1 MSDISLP
8 AGLTSATVMTPL
20 QMNKI
25 RFVRNHTVITPQAL
39 AHSGEKS
46 VPLQDKTQQ
55 PNDNSIKKT

>member
-1 MSDISLP
+1 MSEISLP
-8 AGLTSATVMTPL
+8 AGLTSAIAMTPL

-39 AHSGEKS
+39 VRSDGKS
-46 VPLQDKTQQ
+46 VPLHNQTQQ